1 MAEIIALIIALLC
14 LAGNSTAAAAFFLS
28 LGVAAATWRAYQAR
42 EASKRAQAEIDSL
55 RAEMRHTSVLAER
68 ALRIAAETANSF
80 IAPPPA
86 SASQPAATIPHPEPV
101 PEKPPLI
108 APIEKIE
115 EKIEEEEKPV
125 AAAPPISK
133 VPEEIPQVL
142 SLIHI

>member
-55 RAEMRHTSVLAER
+55 RAEVRHTSVLAER
-68 ALRIAAETANSF
+68 ALRIAAETANSI

-86 SASQPAATIPHPEPV
+86 SASQPAATVHHPQPV
-101 PEKPPLI
+101 P
-108 APIEKIE
+108 
-115 EKIEEEEKPV
+115 
-125 AAAPPISK
+125 
-133 VPEEIPQVL
+133 
-142 SLIHI
+142 